1 MSVSN
6 PNSCRKCRSFLE
18 ECFLPG
24 ESLDKAGSCHA
35 ERSWLSILG
44 GEELSKS
51 VLVANAGR
59 EAGEVGRR

>member
-1 MSVSN
+1 MDE
-6 PNSCRKCRSFLE
+6 K
-18 ECFLPG
+18 

-35 ERSWLSILG
+35 ERSGLSILG